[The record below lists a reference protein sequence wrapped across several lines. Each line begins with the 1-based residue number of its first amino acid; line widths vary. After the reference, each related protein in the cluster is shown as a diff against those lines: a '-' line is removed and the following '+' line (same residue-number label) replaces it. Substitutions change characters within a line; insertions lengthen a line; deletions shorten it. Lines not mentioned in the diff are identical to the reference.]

1 VNHGLRKRYRI
12 GLANLC
18 TTKSDRVVVET
29 IRIAREFCEEYS
41 FHIFGAKL
49 TAVAKAIEMHYLRHG
64 DSFDTFSWHS
74 QEEVYML
81 IEELSKGI
89 QLKL

>member
-1 VNHGLRKRYRI
+1 MNHGLHKRYRI

-64 DSFDTFSWHS
+64 DSFDTFS
-74 QEEVYML
+74 
-81 IEELSKGI
+81 
-89 QLKL
+89 